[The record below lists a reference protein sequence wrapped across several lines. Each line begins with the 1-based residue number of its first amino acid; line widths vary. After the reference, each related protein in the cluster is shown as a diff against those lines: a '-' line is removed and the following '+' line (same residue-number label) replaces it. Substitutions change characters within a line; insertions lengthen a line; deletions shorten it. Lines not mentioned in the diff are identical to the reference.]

1 MQHIQSKVSTPSN
14 STTYAHTC
22 INTTVIA
29 KIRRL
34 NYSVLYIISVAT
46 HYEPTYTSILHYT
59 FRHTVCLGMLML
71 SWKCM
76 TMM

>member
-34 NYSVLYIISVAT
+34 NYSVLYIIQLLLT
-46 HYEPTYTSILHYT
+46 TSLHKHKYYIT
-59 FRHTVCLGMLML
+59 LLDTLYAWVC
-71 SWKCM
+71 
-76 TMM
+76 